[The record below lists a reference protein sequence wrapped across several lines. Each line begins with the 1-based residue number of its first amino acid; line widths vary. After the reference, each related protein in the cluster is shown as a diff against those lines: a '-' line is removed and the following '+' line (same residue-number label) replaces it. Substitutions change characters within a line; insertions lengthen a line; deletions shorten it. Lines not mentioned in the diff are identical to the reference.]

1 MNSSTNEN
9 SWITYLR
16 NLSIPEKVTVN
27 QTSIL
32 ILLYSTISTKASFKY
47 YIATHFKLYKE
58 NH

>member
-9 SWITYLR
+9 SWISYPR
-16 NLSIPEKVTVN
+16 NLSIPAKVTMN

-32 ILLYSTISTKASFKY
+32 FLLYSTIPTKASFKY
-47 YIATHFKLYKE
+47 YTATHFKLYKK